1 MKTLEFIKLNE
12 SGANNVVASLQQLLA
27 DFQVY
32 YTNLRGFHWNIKGHN
47 FFVLHSQFE
56 KMYDDTAEKVDEIAE
71 RILMLGGTPAN
82 KFSDYLKVA
91 NVNEVD
97 KVSNGD
103 EALNNILQSISYLIG
118 EERKILSIASQAGD
132 EVTVSMM
139 SSQSQES
146 SSLSSLLNAHT
157 TVVKAFFRILRYF
170 NKNTIIRKQLLNH
183 KPPLNNAYSVSVKI
197 FFIAYLVH
205 LADVPDTVH
214 IEMVKRHSSV
224 VVFLH
229 NRKCRAVNIVRHS
242 KSAGKALCKNCL
254 SGS

>member
-32 YTNLRGFHWNIKGHN
+32 YTNLRGFHWNIKGHD

-91 NVNEVD
+91 N
-97 KVSNGD
+97 
-103 EALNNILQSISYLIG
+103 ILQSISYLIG

-139 SSQSQES
+139 SDYLKEQEK
-146 SSLSSLLNAHT
+146 LVWMLT
-157 TVVKAFFRILRYF
+157 
-170 NKNTIIRKQLLNH
+170 
-183 KPPLNNAYSVSVKI
+183 AY
-197 FFIAYLVH
+197 
-205 LADVPDTVH
+205 
-214 IEMVKRHSSV
+214 
-224 VVFLH
+224 
-229 NRKCRAVNIVRHS
+229 NS
-242 KSAGKALCKNCL
+242 K
-254 SGS
+254 